1 MQIPF
6 SREGFASLHRL
17 LGLAAS
23 LAFSLPVAAQVVDT
37 GRGLDCIIEARQ
49 TVEIRSPVEALIE
62 SVRVQRGDFVSKG
75 QVIAT
80 LHSGPERAALELART
95 RAQAIGEIKVAEAR
109 VSITEKKYRRAEE
122 LFAQNF
128 ISANARDEARADF
141 QLATEDLGRTRE
153 NQKLAEQEVKR
164 AAEVLALRTITSPFA
179 GVVVEVMLR
188 PGEFGATT
196 IKDPIM
202 KLAEI
207 DPLNVEVILPVKLYG
222 QIKIGQRAT
231 VMPEAPI
238 GGSYGSVVRV
248 VDRVIDAKSGT
259 FGVRLDLPNTKRGIP
274 AGIRCQVKFSRLD
287 VGRPHDSDR
296 RPAIAGQPSRANSAV
311 VGVSPALKYSR
322 TSLTAATLMP
332 SAPHSSPETEPIKA
346 WLLNSSRQSSG
357 SRTSYTLG

>member
-1 MQIPF
+1 MQTLF
-6 SREGFASLHRL
+6 SRDGFATLGRMLGIAISL
-17 LGLAAS
+17 GFAPPVGAQAAD
-23 LAFSLPVAAQVVDT
+23 P
-37 GRGLDCIIEARQ
+37 GRSLDCIIEARQ

-62 SVRVQRGDFVSKG
+62 SVKVQRGDFVSRG

-80 LHSGPERAALELART
+80 LHSGPERAALDMAKT

-153 NQKLAEQEVKR
+153 NQKLAEHEVR
-164 AAEVLALRTITSPFA
+164 RSAEVLALRTIMSPFT
-179 GVVVEVMLR
+179 GVVVEVLLR

-222 QIKIGQRAT
+222 QIKVGQRAT

-259 FGVRLDLPNTKRGIP
+259 FGVRLDLPNPKRAIP
-274 AGIRCQVKFSRLD
+274 AGIRCQVKF
-287 VGRPHDSDR
+287 
-296 RPAIAGQPSRANSAV
+296 
-311 VGVSPALKYSR
+311 
-322 TSLTAATLMP
+322 
-332 SAPHSSPETEPIKA
+332 
-346 WLLNSSRQSSG
+346 
-357 SRTSYTLG
+357 